1 MNRELPYYRRTS
13 TRWMIDESYVRF
25 TRFPR
30 KFDACRRGI
39 NLNNLHFALETSIS
53 FINKLTHSLASIIK
67 YHKEKSNFI
76 ESVSGFN
83 LSLKAT

>member
-1 MNRELPYYRRTS
+1 MNRELLYYRRTS

-39 NLNNLHFALETSIS
+39 NLNNLHFALETSVQRSHGVLYIPYDGQEIPFRQYEVLVQS
-53 FINKLTHSLASIIK
+53 
-67 YHKEKSNFI
+67 
-76 ESVSGFN
+76 
-83 LSLKAT
+83 